1 MIVFYTIIFPG
12 ILFTVFAG
20 LIIWWLERKL
30 SALFQH
36 RVGPPW
42 YQNFLDVFKLFGKES
57 IVPELSASVVYIL
70 APIVSFSVITALST
84 VLGCAVFLGIR
95 IAGDVILIIYLLIL
109 CSMATFLGAAA
120 SRNVYAGIGASREL
134 KMLLADELVLIMVIL
149 VPVVKSGFDFNL
161 LRLIYGS
168 PAITSISGV
177 IAYILGLVCI
187 QAKLAIQPFD
197 LPEAETELAGGVEI
211 EYSGVLLGLWKLSKG
226 MKFLVVPLLLS
237 VLFFGVPQE
246 ISIVRYLWIAAFYLI
261 TFLIVVVV
269 KNINPRITIEKM
281 LGFFWKKLTPMAFI
295 ALLIALLGG

>member
-1 MIVFYTIIFPG
+1 LIVFYTLIFPG
-12 ILFTVFAG
+12 ILFTGFAG

-36 RVGPPW
+36 RIGPPW

-57 IVPELSASVVYIL
+57 TVPELSDSVMYTL
-70 APIVSFSVITALST
+70 APIVSFSAVTALST
-84 VLGCAVFLGIR
+84 VLGSAVFLGIR
-95 IAGDVILIIYLLIL
+95 VAGDVILIIYLLIL

-120 SRNVYAGIGASREL
+120 SRNIYACIGASREL

-149 VPVVKSGFDFNL
+149 VVVVKSGFDFNL
-161 LRLIYGS
+161 LRLIHGS

-246 ISIVRYLWIAAFYLI
+246 LSIVRYLWIAAFYLI

-269 KNINPRITIEKM
+269 KNINPRVTIEKM
-281 LGFFWKKLTPMAFI
+281 LGFFWKKLAPMAFI

>member
-1 MIVFYTIIFPG
+1 LIVFYTIIFPG

-57 IVPELSASVVYIL
+57 IVTELSASVVYIL

>member
-1 MIVFYTIIFPG
+1 MIVFYTLIFPG
-12 ILFTVFAG
+12 ILFTGFTG
-20 LIIWWLERKL
+20 LTIWWLERKL

-36 RVGPPW
+36 RIGPPW

-57 IVPELSASVVYIL
+57 IVPELSASVMYTL
-70 APIVSFSVITALST
+70 APIVSFSAVTALST
-84 VLGCAVFLGIR
+84 VLGSAVLLGIR
-95 IAGDVILIIYLLIL
+95 VAGDVILIIYLLIL

-120 SRNVYAGIGASREL
+120 SRNVYAGIGAAREL
-134 KMLLADELVLIMVIL
+134 KMLLADELVLVMVIL
-149 VPVVKSGFDFNL
+149 VPVVKSGYDFNL

-177 IAYILGLVCI
+177 IAYVLGLVCI

-246 ISIVRYLWIAAFYLI
+246 LSIVRYLWIAAFYLI

-269 KNINPRITIEKM
+269 KNINPRVTIEKM
-281 LGFFWKKLTPMAFI
+281 LGFFWKRLAPVAFI
-295 ALLIALLGG
+295 ALFIALLGG

>member
-1 MIVFYTIIFPG
+1 LIVFYTIIFPG

>member
-1 MIVFYTIIFPG
+1 LIVFYTIVFPG
-12 ILFTVFAG
+12 ILFTGFAG

-57 IVPELSASVVYIL
+57 IVPELSASVVYVL
-70 APIVSFSVITALST
+70 APIVSFSTVTTLST

-246 ISIVRYLWIAAFYLI
+246 ISIVRYLWIVAFYLI

-269 KNINPRITIEKM
+269 KNINPRVTIEKM
-281 LGFFWKKLTPMAFI
+281 LGFFWKKLAPMAFI